1 MTEHEHHR
9 LGFSRFVGELSRR
22 HVVRFSLGYAAAAF
36 VIVQFAQIVLPAFGI
51 GDNGLRVVVIVV
63 GLLFPPA
70 VVLAWL
76 FDITPEGIRRTADPD
91 AIADGLPAGSST
103 PRLVFLGF
111 TVLVVGGVGL
121 WLAKDGAFTFSPASP
136 SDSSGVVSPVLAKY
150 EPGQPIRSLAVL
162 PFENISP
169 GGGQDYFSEGMQ
181 EELTAQLSQLSGLR
195 VVSRTSVMRY
205 LGSDL
210 PIPTIGKELQV
221 DAVIEGSVRRDSTH
235 VRITVQLIQAASDT
249 HIWTR
254 QYDRDLKDV
263 LALESE
269 VAQEIAGE
277 VRARITPEEHA
288 LLTRTASSNMDF
300 RAQESYL
307 RGRYD
312 YQQGTPEAY
321 RSAMR
326 HFQEAVSRDS
336 TFAPALTGLAGS
348 RFLLSL
354 SDPSAPGADPVLA
367 EREADRALTLDS
379 LSNEAREVAAIIRR
393 NMPGPGA
400 ARPNDTTWIAAMT
413 QLGRRIEEQLRSS
426 TRDTAR
432 EGRIQQVLAARQ
444 LMVSGNFG
452 EATDLLRGIVETN
465 PTFGIGWELLARA
478 QLAAGQVDSTVATLD
493 RWRAAGGQGAP
504 TADEIKTL
512 RAAVKKNGA
521 KGYWTWALARMEQ
534 REASGHHVSRGELAA
549 AYAALG
555 RTDDAFK
562 VLQEGVHQG
571 DRSLLTLQ
579 TDPVWDPLRSDPR
592 FADIVSEVRK
602 MRLAPG
608 HRSPAPAPPPG
619 REGTL
624 R

>member
-1 MTEHEHHR
+1 MTEQEHR
-9 LGFSRFVGELSRR
+9 PLGFSRFVGELSRR

-36 VIVQFAQIVLPAFGI
+36 VILQFAQIVLPAFGI
-51 GDNGLRVVVIVV
+51 GDNGLRVIVIVV
-63 GLLFPPA
+63 GLGFLPA

-76 FDITPEGIRRTADPD
+76 FDITPEGIRRTADPE
-91 AIADGLPAGSST
+91 ATADRLPEGSLL
-103 PRLVFLGF
+103 PRLAFLGF

-121 WLAKDGAFTFSPASP
+121 WLARDGAFTSASAP
-136 SDSSGVVSPVLAKY
+136 RSDSSGVVAPVLVKY
-150 EPGQPIRSLAVL
+150 DARQPIRSLAVL
-162 PFENISP
+162 PLENISP

-181 EELTAQLSQLSGLR
+181 EELTAQLSQISGLR

-205 LGSDL
+205 LGTNT

-249 HIWTR
+249 PIWTK

-269 VAQEIAGE
+269 VAQEIARE
-277 VRARITPEEHA
+277 VRARITPEERA
-288 LLTRTASSNMDF
+288 RLARLASTSMDS

-312 YQQGTPEAY
+312 YQRGTPEAY

-326 HFQEAVSRDS
+326 YFQEAVSRDS
-336 TFAPALTGLAGS
+336 TFAPALAGLAGS

-354 SDPSAPGADPVLA
+354 SDPAAPGADPALA
-367 EREADRALTLDS
+367 EKEADRAVALDS
-379 LSNEAREVAAIIRR
+379 MSNEAREVAAIIRS

-400 ARPNDTTWIAAMT
+400 ARPNDTTWVAAMT
-413 QLGRRIEEQLRSS
+413 QLGRRIEEQLHRG
-426 TRDTAR
+426 TTDTAR
-432 EGRIQQVLAARQ
+432 QGRIQQIVVARQ

-465 PTFGIGWELLARA
+465 PTSGFGWELLARA

-504 TADEIKTL
+504 TAQEIQAL
-512 RAAVKKNGA
+512 RAAVKKNGV

-534 REASGHHVSRGELAA
+534 REASGQHVSRGELAA

-562 VLQEGVHQG
+562 VLQEGVKAG

-579 TDPVWDPLRSDPR
+579 SDPVWDPLRSDPR
-592 FADIVSEVRK
+592 FAELMSQVRSL
-602 MRLAPG
+602 RFAPG
-608 HRSPAPAPPPG
+608 HRPPG
-619 REGTL
+619 RDAP
-624 R
+624 RR

>member
-1 MTEHEHHR
+1 MTEQEHR
-9 LGFSRFVGELSRR
+9 PSGFSRFVGELSRR

-36 VIVQFAQIVLPAFGI
+36 VILQFAQIVLPAFGI
-51 GDNGLRVVVIVV
+51 GDNGLRVIVIVV
-63 GLLFPPA
+63 GLGFLPA

-76 FDITPEGIRRTADPD
+76 FDITPEGIRRTADPEATTD
-91 AIADGLPAGSST
+91 RLPEGSLL
-103 PRLVFLGF
+103 PRLAFLGF

-121 WLAKDGAFTFSPASP
+121 WLARDGAFTSAPAP
-136 SDSSGVVSPVLAKY
+136 GSDSSGVVAPVLVKY
-150 EPGQPIRSLAVL
+150 DARQPIRSLAVL
-162 PFENISP
+162 PLENISP

-181 EELTAQLSQLSGLR
+181 EELTAQLSQISGLR

-205 LGSDL
+205 LGTNT

-221 DAVIEGSVRRDSTH
+221 DAVIEGSVRRDSAH

-249 HIWTR
+249 PIWTK

-269 VAQEIAGE
+269 VAQEIVRE
-277 VRARITPEEHA
+277 VRARITPEERA
-288 LLTRTASSNMDF
+288 RLARLASTSMDS

-312 YQQGTPEAY
+312 YQRGTPEAY

-326 HFQEAVSRDS
+326 YFQEAVSRDS
-336 TFAPALTGLAGS
+336 TFAPALAGLAGS

-354 SDPSAPGADPVLA
+354 SDPAAPGADPALA
-367 EREADRALTLDS
+367 EKEADRAVALDS
-379 LSNEAREVAAIIRR
+379 LSNEAREVAAIIRS

-400 ARPNDTTWIAAMT
+400 ARPNDTTWVAAMT
-413 QLGRRIEEQLRSS
+413 QLGRRIEEQLHRGP
-426 TRDTAR
+426 TDTAR
-432 EGRIQQVLAARQ
+432 QGRIQQIVAARQ

-465 PTFGIGWELLARA
+465 PTFGLGWDLLARA

-493 RWRAAGGQGAP
+493 RWRAAGGKGAP
-504 TADEIKTL
+504 TAQEIQAL
-512 RAAVKKNGA
+512 RAAVKKNGV

-534 REASGHHVSRGELAA
+534 REASGQHVSRGELAA

-562 VLQEGVHQG
+562 VLQEGVKAG

-579 TDPVWDPLRSDPR
+579 SDPVWDPLRSDPR
-592 FADIVSEVRK
+592 FAELMSQVRSL
-602 MRLAPG
+602 RFAPG
-608 HRSPAPAPPPG
+608 HRPPG
-619 REGTL
+619 REGM
-624 R
+624 RR

>member
-1 MTEHEHHR
+1 MTEQEHR
-9 LGFSRFVGELSRR
+9 PSGFSRFVGELSRR

-36 VIVQFAQIVLPAFGI
+36 VILQFAQIVLPAFGI
-51 GDNGLRVVVIVV
+51 GDNGLRVVVLVV
-63 GLLFPPA
+63 GLGFPPA

-76 FDITPEGIRRTADPD
+76 FDITPEGIRRTADPQ
-91 AIADGLPAGSST
+91 AAADRLPEGSLL
-103 PRLVFLGF
+103 PRLTLLGL

-121 WLAKDGAFTFSPASP
+121 WLVRDGAFTSSAARA
-136 SDSSGVVSPVLAKY
+136 SDSTGIVVPALAKY
-150 EPGQPIRSLAVL
+150 DPSQPIRSLAVL
-162 PFENISP
+162 PLENISP
-169 GGGQDYFSEGMQ
+169 GGAQDYFSEGMQ
-181 EELTAQLSQLSGLR
+181 EELTAQLSQISGLR

-205 LGSDL
+205 LGTNT

-235 VRITVQLIQAASDT
+235 VRITVQLIHAASDT
-249 HIWTR
+249 PIWTK
-254 QYDRDLKDV
+254 QYDRDLGDV

-269 VAQEIAGE
+269 VAQEIARE
-277 VRARITPEEHA
+277 VRARITPEERA
-288 LLTRTASSNMDF
+288 RLARMASSSMDS

-326 HFQEAVSRDS
+326 YFQEAVSRDS
-336 TFAPALTGLAGS
+336 TFAPALAGLAGS

-354 SDPSAPGADPVLA
+354 SDPAAPGADPVLA
-367 EREADRALTLDS
+367 EKEADRAVALDS

-400 ARPNDTTWIAAMT
+400 ARPNDTTWVAAMT
-413 QLGRRIEEQLRSS
+413 QLGRRIEEQLHRG
-426 TRDTAR
+426 TTDTAR
-432 EGRIQQVLAARQ
+432 QGRIQQIVAARQ

-465 PTFGIGWELLARA
+465 PTFGIGWDLLARA
-478 QLAAGQVDSTVATLD
+478 QLAAGQVDSTAATLG
-493 RWRAAGGQGAP
+493 RWSAAGGQGAP
-504 TADEIKTL
+504 TADEIQAL
-512 RAAVKKNGA
+512 RAAVKKNGV

-534 REASGHHVSRGELAA
+534 REASGQHVSRGELAA
-549 AYAALG
+549 AYTALG

-562 VLQEGVHQG
+562 VLQEGVKEG

-579 TDPVWDPLRSDPR
+579 SDPVWDPLRSDPR
-592 FADIVSEVRK
+592 FAELMSQVRSL
-602 MRLAPG
+602 RYAPG
-608 HRSPAPAPPPG
+608 HRPQGRDAP
-619 REGTL
+619 R